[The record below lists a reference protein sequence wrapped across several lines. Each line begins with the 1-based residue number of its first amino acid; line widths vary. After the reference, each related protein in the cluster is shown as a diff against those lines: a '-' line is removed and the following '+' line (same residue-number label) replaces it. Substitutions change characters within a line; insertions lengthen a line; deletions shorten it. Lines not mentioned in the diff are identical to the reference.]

1 MTILAQKL
9 KSDENE
15 WQWLLKSLLII
26 YLKVGSQINRKR
38 FMLKS
43 FSKSSLSSIAR
54 SESTYQL
61 EM

>member
-1 MTILAQKL
+1 MKILAQKL

-38 FMLKS
+38 FVLKS

-54 SESTYQL
+54 CESTY
-61 EM
+61 

>member
-1 MTILAQKL
+1 MKILAQKL

-38 FMLKS
+38 FVLKS

-54 SESTYQL
+54 SESTY
-61 EM
+61 

>member
-1 MTILAQKL
+1 MKILAQKL

-54 SESTYQL
+54 SESTY
-61 EM
+61 